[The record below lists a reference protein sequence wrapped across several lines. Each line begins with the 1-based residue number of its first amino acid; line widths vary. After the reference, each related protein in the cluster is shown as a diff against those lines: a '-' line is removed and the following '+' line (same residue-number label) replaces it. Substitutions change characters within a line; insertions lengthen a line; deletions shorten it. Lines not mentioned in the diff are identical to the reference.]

1 MRPVTRIDSIGLEQ
15 ATEGEA
21 EGVDG
26 AAIGCHCREYWGGA
40 KAAESP
46 SPVHAWRTNVL
57 AGVSLDAF
65 SPPAEVARA
74 CAVAVVNAI
83 RLAVFAAATAICPSA
98 CACTI
103 AASINARS
111 DACVPA
117 CAWGSS

>member
-1 MRPVTRIDSIGLEQ
+1 MALTVPPSVAI
-15 ATEGEA
+15 
-21 EGVDG
+21 
-26 AAIGCHCREYWGGA
+26 AANTGGGA
-40 KAAESP
+40 KAAKSP

-65 SPPAEVARA
+65 LPPAEVARA

-83 RLAVFAAATAICPSA
+83 RLVVFIAATAICLSV

-103 AASINARS
+103 AVSIDARS
-111 DACVPA
+111 DACTPA